1 MVHHPYRAF
10 FVLVCAALLCAL
22 LLFAATTTAQAQPTN
37 PPSEFPP
44 EAQPLGGDALQQRL
58 AGKVLKWK
66 LASGRDFR
74 LQLDRNGWGYINV
87 NNDSDTG
94 RWTVEPDKACWKWRK
109 FGDSC
114 NEFRGAGEQLWIKM
128 NSGEVAKVQV
138 D

>member
-22 LLFAATTTAQAQPTN
+22 LLFAATTTAQAQPTVA
-37 PPSEFPP
+37 PTDFPTD
-44 EAQPLGGDALQQRL
+44 AQPLGGAALQQRL

-94 RWTVEPDKACWKWRK
+94 RWAVEPDKACWKWRK

-114 NEFRGAGEQLWIKM
+114 NEFRGTGEQLWIKM